1 MHEFLHG
8 GPTEFRRTPD
18 SSTPGSARLAHRH
31 DASIHEA
38 IMRALGRAPWLDV
51 KGVSVSVRRGE
62 VRLDGVVAQTRTRA
76 ALREIAARC
85 PGVRGINDRL
95 RTDPGTD
102 GIL

>member
-1 MHEFLHG
+1 MREFLDDG
-8 GPTEFRRTPD
+8 QIEFRPTRD
-18 SSTPGSARLAHRH
+18 SPGSARLAHRH

-38 IMRALGRAPWLDV
+38 IMRALARAPWLDI
-51 KGVSVSVRRGE
+51 KGVSVSVQRGE

-85 PGVRGINDRL
+85 PGVRGMDDRL